1 MFLCSGTSYES
12 QVAFEK
18 KRDLLV
24 AQQKIAE
31 NELQEQIERAQQ
43 HQREKDVERR
53 KRRELDRK
61 LIETIPLINEAN
73 AIADELSKPTVF
85 AIKLVGVFFF
95 FFYPHFIANAT
106 LPFVSSIKYQSSFK
120 TVVPFLS
127 KVPRV

>member
-1 MFLCSGTSYES
+1 
-12 QVAFEK
+12 VAFEK

-85 AIKLVGVFFF
+85 AIKLVSVFFF
-95 FFYPHFIANAT
+95 FNPHFIANAT
-106 LPFVSSIKYQSSFK
+106 LPFVSSINYQSSFK

-127 KVPRV
+127 KVLRVYRC

>member
-1 MFLCSGTSYES
+1 VFLCSGTSYES

-95 FFYPHFIANAT
+95 
-106 LPFVSSIKYQSSFK
+106 
-120 TVVPFLS
+120 LS
-127 KVPRV
+127 TFQLSMQLFHLFPA